1 MSLIVLIIDRILNAY
16 LLLILIYV
24 MMSWIPNS
32 RNSKI
37 HQIVS
42 SLVEP
47 YLDVFRNKFFVIGII
62 DFSAIVGYMVL
73 YMAIYGIRT
82 LI

>member
-1 MSLIVLIIDRILNAY
+1 MNLIVLIIDRILNVY
-16 LLLILIYV
+16 LFLILIYV

-47 YLDVFRNKFFVIGII
+47 YLDVFRSKFLVIGMV

-73 YMAIYGIRT
+73 YMAISGIRT